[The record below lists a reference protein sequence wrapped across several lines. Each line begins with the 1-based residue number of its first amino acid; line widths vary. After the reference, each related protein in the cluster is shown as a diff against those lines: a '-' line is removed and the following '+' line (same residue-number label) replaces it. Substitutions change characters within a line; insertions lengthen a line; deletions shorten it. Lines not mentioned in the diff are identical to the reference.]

1 MPTTAYDAE
10 LQRCL
15 RATVGAPDDD
25 IFGQTIQSALDHIEY
40 TPVAHSCAKETS
52 QLGTGE
58 LWCNRKA
65 EICAFTGPDPLL
77 GALRGLVLYISLVRP
92 YPETPRDAFEYDTMH
107 PTAHTSYL
115 V

>member
-40 TPVAHSCAKETS
+40 TPVAYSCAKETS

-65 EICAFTGPDPLL
+65 EICAFTGPDPLV
-77 GALRGLVLYISLVRP
+77 GRAKSGICSL
-92 YPETPRDAFEYDTMH
+92 
-107 PTAHTSYL
+107 S
-115 V
+115 

>member
-10 LQRCL
+10 LQRCP
-15 RATVGAPDDD
+15 RATVGAPDDY

-65 EICAFTGPDPLL
+65 EICAFTGPEPGPFTLFTIYVKELDIIYRV
-77 GALRGLVLYISLVRP
+77 GWS
-92 YPETPRDAFEYDTMH
+92 
-107 PTAHTSYL
+107 TAITFS
-115 V
+115 